1 MTARGVLWDVGNV
14 LVRWN
19 PRTLYAKI
27 FKEPAACDRFL
38 SSVCTMAWHLET
50 DLGLPAEENTARLVA
65 RHPEHEAA
73 IRAWW
78 GRWDEMFSGVIPETE
93 AAIQALAARGVVQV
107 ALTNMA
113 EPVWPMVR
121 AMSPAF
127 ALLDDAVVSGTE
139 RMIKPD
145 PRIYAIACE
154 RAGMTPDQ
162 LLFFDDSPVNIE
174 AARDLGFQ
182 VHLFEDPAAID
193 GVLHAHGLL

>member
-14 LVRWN
+14 FVRWN

-65 RHPEHEAA
+65 QHPEHEVA

-113 EPVWPMVR
+113 EPVWPTVR

-139 RMIKPD
+139 RVIKPD

-154 RAGMTPDQ
+154 RAGLKPDQ

-174 AARDLGFQ
+174 AARDLGFH

-193 GVLHAHGLL
+193 GVLRAHGLL